1 MVYKKYIKKNGKV
14 YGPYLYHSRRVNGKV
29 VSEYHGG
36 KKEFDYKK
44 YVIPAVSVFFLA
56 LLVYTAFNFELPGVS
71 GNVVMDLGANYQ
83 EGQALQGKLDI
94 FLNEGELIPA
104 SSKIIFETDT
114 QKYEYIL
121 QDLVS
126 DSIVEGDFYLSEKQ
140 VSGSGLGFG
149 DIGTSSAYPIV
160 YFTLDVYSSSEEPQ
174 PEQVEN
180 QTNESLEPAPG
191 LPDAI
196 SNFFLALTPTGQV
209 TMELDSSNEGQVVY
223 GESFTLNLL
232 DGQTAEIV
240 SESVYTDTGQL
251 PDNSVELTIEELT
264 AVVTTPYVE
273 EEQGFGQNYLGD
285 ATKELSVNLD
295 NLNMLFDKG
304 TLKVSLVYEQE
315 ELISLTTLLG
325 DGQVEAQ
332 EGETVS
338 PTPEEQVP
346 TPEPEPTPVPT
357 PEPEPQEPTINGLP
371 SGLSSAERAALVAKF
386 GETTIE
392 KTKAKLIEDKIIIR
406 YELGNYWVEHSYDVA
421 LSKEVLNEQMNQ
433 DLEKWLRDIVNSFY
447 VEEPVEEDLEDL
459 LGNYSI

>member
-1 MVYKKYIKKNGKV
+1 
-14 YGPYLYHSRRVNGKV
+14 
-29 VSEYHGG
+29 
-36 KKEFDYKK
+36 
-44 YVIPAVSVFFLA
+44 
-56 LLVYTAFNFELPGVS
+56 
-71 GNVVMDLGANYQ
+71 
-83 EGQALQGKLDI
+83 
-94 FLNEGELIPA
+94 
-104 SSKIIFETDT
+104 
-114 QKYEYIL
+114 
-121 QDLVS
+121 
-126 DSIVEGDFYLSEKQ
+126 
-140 VSGSGLGFG
+140 
-149 DIGTSSAYPIV
+149 
-160 YFTLDVYSSSEEPQ
+160 
-174 PEQVEN
+174 
-180 QTNESLEPAPG
+180 
-191 LPDAI
+191 
-196 SNFFLALTPTGQV
+196 
-209 TMELDSSNEGQVVY
+209 
-223 GESFTLNLL
+223 LL